1 MVAFG
6 LPFMGFFGVFAA
18 RAAAATGGGGLSSS
32 SADGGSARLAESMAA
47 ERIAPGYG
55 RAEQILGRPQKQ
67 KNLIFISFPF
77 SHAPAFSFF
86 SCVFLFSS
94 GSVDI
99 VGLVCRSAC
108 RFALP
113 GWGPAV
119 AMDFECGL
127 AVAMRRTTCWPR
139 TNSGGRLMVV
149 GGKSLWFFSGVVIFV
164 LSSIGGCQVTR

>member
-67 KNLIFISFPF
+67 KNLIFLSFPF

-119 AMDFECGL
+119 AMDVECGL
-127 AVAMRRTTCWPR
+127 AVA
-139 TNSGGRLMVV
+139 V
-149 GGKSLWFFSGVVIFV
+149 SGVVRWIEFGARCRTAGSLRPRPWEMEMGTV
-164 LSSIGGCQVTR
+164 EKTLAIGKILMT